1 MADAHRLLI
10 ANRGEIAV
18 RIARAAAAEGM
29 ASVAVT
35 AADEPDAAHLAAA
48 DETYV
53 LPGSGPVAYLD
64 AGELVNA
71 ALATDCR
78 LLHPGYGF
86 LSESRDLP
94 EACEDAGIRY
104 GVRLLFVGPGPAA
117 LAVLGDKVLARG
129 LAEKA
134 GIPVLEGLGV
144 QVDVPVVES
153 LMEEAGAVMLK
164 PRFGGGGRG
173 TRIVRR
179 GDDVAAAIRSAGAD
193 ARAAFGDPTLLAEAF
208 LDPARHIEVQVLGD
222 RTGDVVVLGDR
233 DCSLQRSRQ
242 KIVEI
247 APAPHLPDHVREQ
260 LHRAAADLIK
270 RVGLRGLATVEFLVP
285 ADDPERFV
293 FLECNPRL
301 QVEHTVTE
309 ETTGLDLV
317 RLQLRVAV
325 GATLAD
331 LGLADGA
338 PKPAGW
344 AVQARVNAETVT
356 ADGTLLPS
364 AGTIT
369 SLALPGG
376 PGVRVDTAARPGAEQ
391 SPRYDSLL
399 AKVVVHERQGDLG
412 DALRHLDRALMEVDV
427 RGVAT
432 NIAFLRAVLADPDV
446 LAGRAT
452 TTLVDD
458 RVADLVAA
466 AEQYAEPE
474 ERPESD
480 SLDPDEDALRA
491 SVPGTVVAVEATPG
505 ETLQPGGAVVVLE
518 AMKMEHVVALPAGG
532 TVLRIAV
539 KVGDTVQQ
547 GQLLAT
553 VEHHDGDAEDEA
565 EIDLDADRADLAEV
579 RRRHEMGLD
588 RYRPE
593 AVAKRHAQGRRTA
606 RENLADLVDEGSFL
620 EYGPL
625 VFAAQERRRSREEL
639 QERTP
644 ADGVVGGLADINGDP
659 AVVVS
664 YDYTVLAGTQGMRG
678 HLKKDRLFELAEKRR
693 LPVVLFA
700 EGGGGRPGDVDLP
713 VVSALDTAA
722 FTLFGRLSGLV
733 PTVGVASGRCF
744 AGNAALLG
752 TCDVVIATED
762 ANIGMGGPAMIEG
775 GGLGVV
781 APEDIGP
788 IDVQH
793 ANGVVDIRVADDA
806 AAVAAA
812 RKYLSYFQGPT
823 ADWTAPD
830 QRVLRHLVPENRKRV
845 YDMRAVL
852 NALADENSVLELR
865 DGWGTGMVTAL
876 ARVEGAPI
884 GVIAN
889 VPTHLGGAI
898 DADAADKAAR
908 FLQLCDAHGLPVV
921 SLCDTPGF
929 MVGPESEKTATVRH
943 FSRLFVIGA
952 NLSVPIGTVVVRK
965 AYGLGAQ
972 AMAGG
977 STKVPRFT
985 VGWPA
990 SEFGPMGLEGAVRL
1004 GMRRELEAIDDDAER
1019 ASAYDAAVDAA
1030 YENGKGLNVAAHWEV
1045 DDVIDPADTRRWITT
1060 LTREVA
1066 ATPKPAA
1073 RRRPNVDTW

>member
-1 MADAHRLLI
+1 M
-10 ANRGEIAV
+10 
-18 RIARAAAAEGM
+18 
-29 ASVAVT
+29 
-35 AADEPDAAHLAAA
+35 
-48 DETYV
+48 
-53 LPGSGPVAYLD
+53 
-64 AGELVNA
+64 
-71 ALATDCR
+71 
-78 LLHPGYGF
+78 
-86 LSESRDLP
+86 
-94 EACEDAGIRY
+94 
-104 GVRLLFVGPGPAA
+104 
-117 LAVLGDKVLARG
+117 
-129 LAEKA
+129 
-134 GIPVLEGLGV
+134 
-144 QVDVPVVES
+144 
-153 LMEEAGAVMLK
+153 
-164 PRFGGGGRG
+164 
-173 TRIVRR
+173 
-179 GDDVAAAIRSAGAD
+179 
-193 ARAAFGDPTLLAEAF
+193 
-208 LDPARHIEVQVLGD
+208 
-222 RTGDVVVLGDR
+222 
-233 DCSLQRSRQ
+233 
-242 KIVEI
+242 
-247 APAPHLPDHVREQ
+247 
-260 LHRAAADLIK
+260 
-270 RVGLRGLATVEFLVP
+270 EFLVS
-285 ADDPERFV
+285 ADDPAHWV

-309 ETTGLDLV
+309 ETSGLDLV
-317 RLQLRVAV
+317 RLQLRVAT

-331 LGLADGA
+331 LGLAGGA
-338 PKPAGW
+338 PQPRGW

-364 AGTIT
+364 AGTLT
-369 SLALPGG
+369 SVTLPGG

-391 SPRYDSLL
+391 SARYDSLL
-399 AKVVVHERQGDLG
+399 AKVVVHERQGELG
-412 DALRHLDRALMEVDV
+412 DALRHLGRALGEVDV

-432 NIAFLRAVLADPDV
+432 NTGFLRALLADPDV

-458 RVADLVAA
+458 SVAELVAA
-466 AEQYAEPE
+466 AQQYAEPE
-474 ERPESD
+474 QPPEQVH
-480 SLDPDEDALRA
+480 LDPDEDALRA
-491 SVPGTVVAVEATPG
+491 PVPGTVVAVEAAAGATV
-505 ETLQPGGAVVVLE
+505 EPGGVVLVLE

-539 KVGDTVQQ
+539 RVGDTVRQ
-547 GQLLAT
+547 GDVLAT
-553 VEHHDGDAEDEA
+553 VEHSDGDAADAAGLPE
-565 EIDLDADRADLAEV
+565 DLDADRADLAEV
-579 RRRHEMGLD
+579 RRRHEQGLD
-588 RYRPE
+588 EHRTE

-644 ADGVVGGLADINGDP
+644 ADGVVGGLADVNGDLVGRERSA

-700 EGGGGRPGDVDLP
+700 EGGGGRPGDVDHP

-733 PTVGVASGRCF
+733 PTVGIGSGRCF

-781 APEDIGP
+781 APEEIGP

-812 RKYLSYFQGPT
+812 RQYLSYFQGPV

-830 QRVLRHLVPENRKRV
+830 QRALRHLVPENRKRV

-852 NALADENSVLELR
+852 HALADEESVLELR
-865 DGWGTGMVTAL
+865 DGWGAGMITAL

-898 DADAADKAAR
+898 DSDAADKAAR

-929 MVGPESEKTATVRH
+929 MVGVESEKTATVRH

-952 NLSVPIGTVVVRK
+952 NLSVPLGTVVVRK

-985 VGWPA
+985 VGWPS
-990 SEFGPMGLEGAVRL
+990 SEFGPMGLEGSVRL
-1004 GMRRELEAIDDDAER
+1004 GMRRELEAIEDDAER
-1019 ASAYDAAVDAA
+1019 AAAYDAAVAAA
-1030 YENGKGLNVAAHWEV
+1030 YERGKGLNVAAHWEI
-1045 DDVIDPADTRRWITT
+1045 DDVIDPADTRRWIGT
-1060 LTREVA
+1060 LTREAA
-1066 ATPKPAA
+1066 ATPRPTG
-1073 RRRPNVDTW
+1073 RVRPNVDTW